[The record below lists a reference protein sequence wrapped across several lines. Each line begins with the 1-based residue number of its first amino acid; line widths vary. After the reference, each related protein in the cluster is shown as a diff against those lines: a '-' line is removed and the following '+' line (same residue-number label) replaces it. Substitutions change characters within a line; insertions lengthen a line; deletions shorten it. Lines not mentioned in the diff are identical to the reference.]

1 MIPPAV
7 SRTSPS
13 CRRGGVIG
21 GAPPEWEALHSDTET
36 VTDVSCLAE
45 PRMRLSK
52 IELIW
57 SSASRSGGKLLNST
71 KCGASRNRKGR
82 AGECSSHPD

>member
-13 CRRGGVIG
+13 CRRAGVIA

-45 PRMRLSK
+45 PRMCLSK

-57 SSASRSGGKLLNST
+57 SSASPSGGKLLNST
-71 KCGASRNRKGR
+71 KMWSKPEQEGPGR
-82 AGECSSHPD
+82 RVLEPP